1 MMDSNFF
8 ALISRMRYIA
18 RWGLMRNALPENIQ
32 EHSHQVAVLA
42 HALAVIRNEKFG
54 GHADAGA
61 VAVAA
66 LDSGVINRSSTVYCN
81 GVYTYYDDYRPK
93 CTRHGHSGNIDVV
106 TAIKWSC
113 NIFFY
118 DVGRRLTSDVYDA
131 YAYKLGLGQR
141 TGVEVSEAVGRL
153 TTKSDSN
160 YTASLDVQA
169 AIGQGNTVVTP
180 IQLATY
186 AATLANNGVRYR
198 THFVKAILDTNTGE
212 VLSETQPEVMDII
225 EGNGNTFELVRQGMK
240 QVPSTISGKISS
252 YPVPIACKTGT
263 PQRSETY
270 APGKH
275 YLNAMMVAYLPADD
289 PQIAIGI
296 SIEYGGYGAR
306 TGDLVVDIANAYFA
320 MKDGTLEVDPYVNPA
335 LSADPSDDTTGAAD
349 TTDTAGAAQDGT
361 QPEQG
366 SAD

>member
-1 MMDSNFF
+1 MYNYF
-8 ALISRMRYIA
+8 
-18 RWGLMRNALPENIQ
+18 
-32 EHSHQVAVLA
+32 
-42 HALAVIRNEKFG
+42 K
-54 GHADAGA
+54 
-61 VAVAA
+61 
-66 LDSGVINRSSTVYCN
+66 
-81 GVYTYYDDYRPK
+81 DYHPR

-169 AIGQGNTVVTP
+169 AIGQGNTVVSP

-186 AATLANNGVRYR
+186 AATLANNGTRYR
-198 THFVKAILDTNTGE
+198 THFVEAILDTNTGE
-212 VLSETQPEVMDII
+212 VLSETKPEVMDVI
-225 EGNGNTFELVRQGMK
+225 EGTGNTFELVRQGMK

-289 PQIAIGI
+289 RRSPLA
-296 SIEYGGYGAR
+296 
-306 TGDLVVDIANAYFA
+306 L
-320 MKDGTLEVDPYVNPA
+320 A
-335 LSADPSDDTTGAAD
+335 LSTEAMVPVPVIWWWTL
-349 TTDTAGAAQDGT
+349 QM
-361 QPEQG
+361 PILP
-366 SAD
+366 

>member
-1 MMDSNFF
+1 M
-8 ALISRMRYIA
+8 
-18 RWGLMRNALPENIQ
+18 
-32 EHSHQVAVLA
+32 
-42 HALAVIRNEKFG
+42 
-54 GHADAGA
+54 
-61 VAVAA
+61 
-66 LDSGVINRSSTVYCN
+66 
-81 GVYTYYDDYRPK
+81 
-93 CTRHGHSGNIDVV
+93 
-106 TAIKWSC
+106 
-113 NIFFY
+113 
-118 DVGRRLTSDVYDA
+118 
-131 YAYKLGLGQR
+131 
-141 TGVEVSEAVGRL
+141 EVSEAVGRL

-169 AIGQGNTVVTP
+169 AIGQGNTVVSP

-186 AATLANNGVRYR
+186 AATLANNGTRYR

-212 VLSETQPEVMDII
+212 VLSETKPEVMDVI
-225 EGNGNTFELVRQGMK
+225 EGTGNTFELVRQGMR

-275 YLNAMMVAYLPADD
+275 YLNAIMVAYLPADD

-320 MKDGTLEVDPYVNPA
+320 LKDGSLAQQAEAEKEAEQAQQEDQAQTTDPAQA
-335 LSADPSDDTTGAAD
+335 LSLIHI
-349 TTDTAGAAQDGT
+349 
-361 QPEQG
+361 
-366 SAD
+366 

>member
-1 MMDSNFF
+1 M
-8 ALISRMRYIA
+8 
-18 RWGLMRNALPENIQ
+18 
-32 EHSHQVAVLA
+32 
-42 HALAVIRNEKFG
+42 
-54 GHADAGA
+54 
-61 VAVAA
+61 
-66 LDSGVINRSSTVYCN
+66 
-81 GVYTYYDDYRPK
+81 
-93 CTRHGHSGNIDVV
+93 V

-169 AIGQGNTVVTP
+169 AIGQGNTVVSP

-186 AATLANNGVRYR
+186 AATLANNGTRYR

-212 VLSETQPEVMDII
+212 VLSETKPEVMDVI
-225 EGNGNTFELVRQGMK
+225 EGTGNTFELVRQGMK

-320 MKDGTLEVDPYVNPA
+320 LKDGSLAQQAEAEKEAEQAQQEDQAQTTDPA
-335 LSADPSDDTTGAAD
+335 QAAAGQTTGDAAAQPAQMTPAAD
-349 TTDTAGAAQDGT
+349 TAAPETAAEGGAQPAVQDEQQPAADTEQNPDAIA
-361 QPEQG
+361 PEN
-366 SAD
+366 